1 MLEIRFHGRG
11 GQGTVIAA
19 KILAEAVLRSGR
31 GECMAIP
38 EFGVERRGAPVLA
51 YARISQDPIYL
62 RTRIYQPDAVV
73 VLDLSTGSRD
83 DFIKGLKKGGTVL
96 LSAEKL
102 PSDWQALSGDFRL
115 VTIPARAIALKYA
128 LGTPMSPVLN
138 TAVIGALCAALDLA
152 PLSAVEEA
160 VRASVPAKVEENV
173 SAARE
178 AYEAVWSKD
187 HAPA

>member
-19 KILAEAVLRSGR
+19 KMLAEAVLRSGR
-31 GECMAIP
+31 GECLAIP

-51 YARISQDPIYL
+51 YARISQDPIFL

-73 VLDLSTGSRD
+73 ILDLTTGSRD

-96 LSAEKL
+96 LNAERL
-102 PSDWQALSGDFRL
+102 PAQWKDLAGDFRL
-115 VTIPARAIALKYA
+115 VTVPARKIALKHG

-152 PLSAVEEA
+152 PPAAIKEA
-160 VRASVPAKVEENV
+160 VRASVPAKVEENLA
-173 SAARE
+173 AARE
-178 AYEAVWSKD
+178 AYEAVWSKAY
-187 HAPA
+187 APA